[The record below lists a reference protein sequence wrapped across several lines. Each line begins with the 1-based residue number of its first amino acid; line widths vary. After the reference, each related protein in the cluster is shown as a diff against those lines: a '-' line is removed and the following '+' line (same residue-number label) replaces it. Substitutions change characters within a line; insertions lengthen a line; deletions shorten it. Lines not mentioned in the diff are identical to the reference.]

1 MWSAMRMLFGLIKK
15 DSPLNVENKLTI
27 YKVFLRPILTY
38 NIQVWH
44 TACKTQMNKIQVM
57 QNKNLRKAFNVWHDP
72 ITHRTIRN
80 SDLHIKPQ
88 NINTIKEDAKYL
100 IVKTFE
106 KMKFHPNDLIKNLT
120 IIDSSSLPQSSP
132 FCSLFN

>member
-1 MWSAMRMLFGLIKK
+1 MIMLFGLIKK

-57 QNKNLRKAFNVWHDP
+57 QNKNLRMAFNVWHDP

-80 SDLHIKPQ
+80 SDLHIQ
-88 NINTIKEDAKYL
+88 G
-100 IVKTFE
+100 
-106 KMKFHPNDLIKNLT
+106 
-120 IIDSSSLPQSSP
+120 
-132 FCSLFN
+132 